1 MSYVIE
7 RRFNCTP
14 ERLWKAI
21 SNRDEM
27 EQWYFKLEE
36 FKPEPGF
43 EFSFEGGP
51 EGRIYIH
58 ECKVLDVV
66 PEKKLSYSWTY
77 KGIHGYTV
85 VSWELI
91 PEGEQT
97 LLRLTHSGL
106 ESFPSDNPDLAA
118 HNYDKGWTHIINTSL
133 AKYIE
138 G

>member
-7 RRFNCTP
+7 RKFNCTP
-14 ERLWKAI
+14 ERLWRAI

-27 EQWYFKLEE
+27 EKWYFNLKE
-36 FKPEPGF
+36 FKAEPGF

-51 EGRIYIH
+51 EDRVYVH
-58 ECKVLDVV
+58 ECKVIDVV

-77 KGIHGYTV
+77 KGIPGYTV
-85 VSWELI
+85 VSWELF
-91 PEGEQT
+91 PSGDGT

-106 ESFPSDNPDLAA
+106 ESFPADNPDLAA
-118 HNYDKGWTHIINTSL
+118 HNYDQGWRHIINTSL